1 MERRFSLFKQKTKSV
16 ALVRDIDEYNAHLL
30 PDEEKMPKI
39 VLIID
44 ELADLMQAAKK
55 DLEDRIQRLTQKSR
69 AAGIHL
75 VLATQRPSVDVI
87 TGVIK
92 NNLPTRIAFKVTSG
106 VDSQTILDENGA
118 EKLLGKGDL
127 LYRTGEM
134 PFPLRVQGAFLHSD
148 EVQRVVEYVKEHNEA
163 YFDDSVATYINNDK
177 SGGGGSGGDGDD
189 SVEAVYI
196 EALRYVVD
204 IGQASISMIQ
214 RRCSVGYPKAGK
226 IIEWMENMGYISA
239 FDGAR
244 ARKVLLTKEEFES
257 KYGDYGD

>member
-1 MERRFSLFKQKTKSV
+1 M
-16 ALVRDIDEYNAHLL
+16 
-30 PDEEKMPKI
+30 
-39 VLIID
+39 
-44 ELADLMQAAKK
+44 
-55 DLEDRIQRLTQKSR
+55 
-69 AAGIHL
+69 
-75 VLATQRPSVDVI
+75 
-87 TGVIK
+87 
-92 NNLPTRIAFKVTSG
+92 VTCS
-106 VDSQTILDENGA
+106 
-118 EKLLGKGDL
+118 
-127 LYRTGEM
+127 
-134 PFPLRVQGAFLHSD
+134 
-148 EVQRVVEYVKEHNEA
+148 
-163 YFDDSVATYINNDK
+163 NNDK

-244 ARKVLLTKEEFES
+244 ARKVLLTKEECES